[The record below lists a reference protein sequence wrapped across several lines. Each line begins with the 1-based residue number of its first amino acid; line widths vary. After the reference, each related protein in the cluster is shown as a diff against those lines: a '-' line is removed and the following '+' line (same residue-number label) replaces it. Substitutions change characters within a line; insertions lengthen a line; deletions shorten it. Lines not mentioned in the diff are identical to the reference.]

1 MVQSSIASLAASG
14 APAVGPTSSGRERR
28 FTQHESHNI
37 AGDPQKAFKC
47 LFFKVV
53 SKAGEKLSEIR
64 NEEFNSESAKRRK
77 EAEREDSERRG
88 FRILEEK
95 CKGR

>member
-1 MVQSSIASLAASG
+1 MKQSSTASLAASG
-14 APAVGPTSSGRERR
+14 APAVGPTSSRQGASIHPAL
-28 FTQHESHNI
+28 TQHESHNL

-64 NEEFNSESAKRRK
+64 NEGFNSESAKR
-77 EAEREDSERRG
+77 
-88 FRILEEK
+88 
-95 CKGR
+95 